1 MSQQPPPPGWDQPRP
16 QPPPPPP
23 PAGQPYGPPGGYG
36 YQPQPPPS
44 RGVNGMAI
52 ASMICSVMW
61 MYGVGSV
68 LAIIFGSIAR
78 RQIRE
83 RGESGGAMATAGLI
97 IGVLGLIG
105 AVLVISLVIIGAA
118 VDDEALRSMVA

>member
-1 MSQQPPPPGWDQPRP
+1 MSH

-23 PAGQPYGPPGGYG
+23 PPPGQPYGPPGGYG

-44 RGVNGMAI
+44 PGVNGMAI

-68 LAIIFGSIAR
+68 LAIIFGSIAK

-97 IGVLGLIG
+97 IGVIGLIG
-105 AVLVISLVIIGAA
+105 AVLVIAVVIIGAT
-118 VDDEALRSMVA
+118 VGDEALGPVLA